1 MANAAAARS
10 TIAAEVQ
17 PPAPSA
23 PAAPVTLRV
32 VILGRD
38 EDSKSAL
45 LARLIEAGEPAGDLG
60 RDEVEESGQTGP
72 ASDVDDLLDHLESE
86 HLHAET
92 GGIAYHV
99 AIGRRDLVL
108 TVAPAD
114 ERRTRELVANTS
126 RADVAIVVV
135 TAASGVPR
143 EVHRHTLVAG
153 LLGIRHVVLAVDGL
167 DAVGWDQEAFESI
180 RAEYAAFATRLGIEL
195 MAAVPVSGTGG
206 DNVRSK
212 SVRESWY
219 RGSPLVDVLLDGSF
233 GRPANTRPLRMPIAR
248 VIDIGP
254 DQRGF
259 AGTLRSGTARPGDA
273 VVVLPGA
280 RAVRIERIVG
290 RGGDAETTASGDTVA
305 LVLSDGAEIR
315 EGDVVCAGDARAEV
329 ADQFAADL
337 VWMGERP
344 LLKGRSYTI
353 RMGTQTATAQVSELK
368 HKTNVDTLEH
378 VATRQ
383 IEIGTTGLCNFS
395 LSRPLVLDPASE
407 NRDTGRF
414 FLYDRISRAIV
425 GVGMIRFALRRAHNI
440 HWQAVDVSKLQRAGL
455 KGQSACC
462 LWFTGLSGSGKS
474 TVANMLEKRLHALG
488 RHTYILDGDN
498 VRHGL
503 NRDLGFTEADRVE
516 NIRRVAEVARLMVDA
531 GLITLVSFISPFRA
545 ERRFARERF
554 DVGEFIEVFVDTP
567 IDICEQR
574 DVKGLY
580 KKARAGQIANFTG
593 ISSPYEPPENADIH
607 LAAGAEAVDA
617 LVERILGELSRRE
630 IVRADGGTARS

>member
-1 MANAAAARS
+1 MANAAAARA
-10 TIAAEVQ
+10 IKADELQ

-23 PAAPVTLRV
+23 PALPATLRV

-60 RDEVEESGQTGP
+60 REESDEAGGGAT
-72 ASDVDDLLDHLESE
+72 SDISDLLEHLESE
-86 HLHAET
+86 HLYAET

-99 AIGRRDLVL
+99 TMGRRDLVL

-143 EVHRHTLVAG
+143 EVHRHTLVAS
-153 LLGIRHVVLAVDGL
+153 LLGVRHVVLAVDGL
-167 DAVGWDQEAFESI
+167 EAGGWDQEAFESI
-180 RAEYAAFATRLGIEL
+180 RAEYAAFASRLGLEL
-195 MAAVPVSGTGG
+195 VGAVPVSGAGG

-212 SVRESWY
+212 SGRESWY
-219 RGSPLVDVLLDGSF
+219 RGSPLVDVLLDGAF
-233 GRPANTRPLRMPIAR
+233 GPPPTTRPLRMPIAR
-248 VIDIGP
+248 AFDAGA
-254 DQRGF
+254 DRRGF
-259 AGTLRSGTARPGDA
+259 AGTLRSGTARAGDA

-280 RAVRIERIVG
+280 RAVRIERIIG
-290 RGGDAETTASGDTVA
+290 RHGEMEAAASGDTVA
-305 LVLSDGAEIR
+305 LLLSDSAEIR

-353 RMGTQTATAQVSELK
+353 RMGTQTATAQVSDLK

-378 VATRQ
+378 VAARQ
-383 IEIGTTGLCNFS
+383 IEIGTTGLCNLS
-395 LSRPLVLDPASE
+395 LSKPLVLDPASE

-440 HWQAVDVSKLQRAGL
+440 HWQAVDVSKAQRAGL
-455 KGQSACC
+455 KGQTACC

-554 DVGEFIEVFVDTP
+554 DGGEFLEVFVDTP
-567 IDICEQR
+567 IEICEQR

-607 LAAGAEAVDA
+607 LAAGQEAVEA
-617 LVERILGELSRRE
+617 MVERILGELERRE
-630 IVRADGGTARS
+630 IVKADGAVAKS